1 MKRFFI
7 LGALLGLFFASCSY
21 NASDYS
27 QAGSRSKQKNDD
39 EELQLFSF
47 VLDNDFV
54 STVQKSSGI
63 SKLNSVTVR
72 IEFTGGYEATDTKNL
87 SFSELLG
94 TSFNFTGIPLN
105 KAFTVKILVY
115 HGSVL
120 KYEAIK
126 ENIILEKGGENDLS
140 MVLKSV
146 FDFADE
152 TKNVVWNCQNDNYSL
167 YALNSASDSLGSP
180 FATDL
185 NNKNFFF
192 DAPGNVWYQISEET
206 PNGHEIK
213 LKSDKGKEIAF
224 SDIAD
229 FNDASIRSFTCSRE
243 SNALYVI
250 AVKYGEESSGGA
262 FMTSVVYKFPTLLTD
277 SSKKYTK
284 YILSIENSQGESMV
298 DWPAVYFDG
307 TDEKLYGVFRGM
319 DGSALLEFNLTGKE
333 DGASVTGTEKLNL
346 SNEIDNVEHDG
357 YLQVYDLICHEGLIY
372 ILVNGRAV
380 ESDLWT
386 KNNYG
391 TDFKSRGFLLKFDI
405 STGAVTTMGFSTDT
419 ITGSDYEKMYCFSSD
434 GKMGYKVDN
443 NEEAFLI
450 EGDKDLTF
458 SAKINTLFPSMI
470 SPSSISGNTT
480 GNISTTKFYG
490 PSKIIG
496 LKPKKL
502 VIADDGYAF
511 YVDENGA
518 PAYKNVNR
526 IVTVDLESFAISD
539 SKNTSVNFDRDISLL
554 KMYSGSDSY
563 SDASLGKLGD
573 GSLFYSN
580 TNVYVGG
587 TPSPITSVYLGLRNA
602 DSE

>member
-1 MKRFFI
+1 MKRLLI
-7 LGALLGLFFASCSY
+7 LATVFGILFASCAYDTDDS
-21 NASDYS
+21 ATE
-27 QAGSRSKQKNDD
+27 KQETVEKVS
-39 EELQLFSF
+39 LFSF
-47 VLDNDFV
+47 VLDKDFISAV
-54 STVQKSSGI
+54 KQDSGI
-63 SKLNSVTVR
+63 LDSNSVTVR
-72 IEFTGGYEATDTKNL
+72 IEFTGNYTASDVKQL
-87 SFSELLG
+87 KFSELEG
-94 TSFNFTGIPLN
+94 ASFNFTDIPLN
-105 KAFTVKILVY
+105 KPFNIEVSVY

-120 KYEAIK
+120 KYEAKK
-126 ENIILEKGGENDLS
+126 EDIILEKDGVNDLS
-140 MVLKSV
+140 LVLKSV

-152 TKNVVWNCQNDNYSL
+152 TKIVVWSKDSNYKSSL
-167 YALNSASDSLGSP
+167 YALTSPSASLGSP
-180 FATDL
+180 LASNL
-185 NNKNFFF
+185 SGAYFFF
-192 DAPGNVWYQISEET
+192 DAPGNIWYQVSEET

-224 SDIAD
+224 SDIED
-229 FNDASIRSFTCSRE
+229 FNEASIRSFACSRE

-250 AVKYGEESSGGA
+250 SVKYGEESSGGA
-262 FMTSVVYKFPTLLTD
+262 FMTPVVYVYKFPTLLTD

-298 DWPAVYFDG
+298 DCPAVYSDG
-307 TDEKLYGVFRGM
+307 TDEKLYGVTHGQ
-319 DGSALLEFNLTGKE
+319 DGATLLEFNLTGKE

-346 SNEIDNVEHDG
+346 SNEINKVEDDG

-386 KNNYG
+386 KNIYG

-443 NEEAFLI
+443 HEEAFLI
-450 EGDKDLTF
+450 EGDEALTS

-470 SPSSISGNTT
+470 SPSSILGNTT

-518 PAYKNVNR
+518 PSYKNVNR

-539 SKNTSVNFDRDISLL
+539 SKNTSVNFDKDISLL
-554 KMYSGSDSY
+554 KMYSFAGSD
-563 SDASLGKLGD
+563 SDASLGNLGD
-573 GSLFYSN
+573 VSLPYYSN

-587 TPSPITSVYLGLRNA
+587 TPSAITSVYLGLRNA